1 MFAESWTSQKLL
13 TMYFA
18 LYVTF
23 WKELNSKEKERKKG
37 RKEVSH
43 IHINV
48 IKGTTDKKAVMLAS
62 NL

>member
-23 WKELNSKEKERKKG
+23 WKELNSKEKERKG
-37 RKEVSH
+37 E
-43 IHINV
+43 
-48 IKGTTDKKAVMLAS
+48 KK
-62 NL
+62 